1 MRTEKA
7 EDRHRLQGEVDWRS
21 GGQAGVSRV
30 ESQDPLPRGQQNIK
44 SKGYV
49 LGHGEYLFP

>member
-7 EDRHRLQGEVDWRS
+7 EDRLRLQGEVDWRS
-21 GGQAGVSRV
+21 GGQADVRRV
-30 ESQDPLPRGQQNIK
+30 ESQDPIPRGQQNIK